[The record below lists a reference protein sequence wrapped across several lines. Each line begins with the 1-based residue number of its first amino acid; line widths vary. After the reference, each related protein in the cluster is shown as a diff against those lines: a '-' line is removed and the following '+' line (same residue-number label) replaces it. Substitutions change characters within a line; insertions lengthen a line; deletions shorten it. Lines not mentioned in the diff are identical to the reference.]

1 MYDNKRK
8 INSVYF
14 NKKKNKNKKL
24 NSYIYLTLISIFIFF
39 VYLNVNLKK
48 FSETKSKNI
57 IKNIENN
64 NILPPKPKEKWEYI
78 HKLENL

>member
-1 MYDNKRK
+1 MYDDKRK

-24 NSYIYLTLISIFIFF
+24 NSYICLVLISIFIFF
-39 VYLNVNLKK
+39 IYLNINTKK
-48 FSETKSKNI
+48 SSENK
-57 IKNIENN
+57 IKNITKNSKNN
-64 NILPPKPKEKWEYI
+64 NVLPPKPKEKWEYI